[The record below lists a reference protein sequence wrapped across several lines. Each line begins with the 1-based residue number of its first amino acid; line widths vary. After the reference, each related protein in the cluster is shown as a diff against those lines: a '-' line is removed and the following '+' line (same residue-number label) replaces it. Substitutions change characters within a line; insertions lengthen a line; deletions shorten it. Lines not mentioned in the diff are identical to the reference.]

1 MPNFRIVIP
10 VFNPPPCVLETLAAL
25 RNDEGIHAN
34 TIVVD
39 DGSTNG
45 IGDRIRAE
53 FPEVQVI
60 RGDGHLWWAGG
71 MKVGMESALSEGVEA
86 IVWLNHDCTPHPGTI
101 SALVEEASKI
111 GMGAVSAWC
120 TTRGFENAPVN
131 PGFRNFKP
139 IPVPELLISEKV
151 IVDGVNGNCV
161 AMNASAIREIGLPDQ
176 KKHSHYGDGP
186 YTWRLHKAG
195 FTNVVLTRRHA
206 SLHRELERCI
216 DEKSHSMVWRTNLSA
231 KFKYYLF
238 SPRSK
243 FHWKNKFH
251 DLQTF
256 RGMVPGLLLYPLV
269 QAKLLLGVAKG
280 HQHGKKNETSEVI
293 EAIVNR
299 YKERLPEQGL
309 RDALTNLSQREP

>member
-1 MPNFRIVIP
+1 M
-10 VFNPPPCVLETLAAL
+10 ETLSAL
-25 RNDEGIHAN
+25 HKDGLEERV
-34 TIVVD
+34 IVVD

-45 IGDRIRAE
+45 ISQKIHDCYAGM
-53 FPEVQVI
+53 EVLK
-60 RGDGHLWWAGG
+60 GDGDLWWAGG
-71 MKVGMESALSEGVEA
+71 MRMGMARALEQNVDVIS
-86 IVWLNHDCTPHPGTI
+86 WLNHDCIPEPGTI
-101 SALVEEASKI
+101 SALAEEASKT

-139 IPVPELLISEKV
+139 IPVQELLTSEKV

-161 AMNASAIREIGLPDQ
+161 AMNASAIRKIGLPDQ
-176 KKHSHYGDGP
+176 KKHPHYGDGP

-206 SLHRELERCI
+206 SLSRELERCI
-216 DEKSHSMVWRTNLSA
+216 DEQSHSMVWKSNLVA

-251 DLQTF
+251 DLQVF
-256 RGMVPGLLLYPLV
+256 RGTLRGLLIYPFV
-269 QAKLLLGVAKG
+269 QAKLLLAVSKG
-280 HQHGKKNETSEVI
+280 HLHGGRNETSRVI
-293 EAIVNR
+293 NDIVKR
-299 YKERLPEQGL
+299 YRDQLPEESL
-309 RDALTNLSQREP
+309 REALIKLSQRSS